1 MRLLLKKG
9 RVFDPDLNLDLEA
22 DVLVQ
27 EGRILR
33 IEKGISDAHV
43 DRCID
48 ARGLLVTAGFVDLHS
63 HLREPGE
70 EHKED
75 FISSSESALAGGFT
89 SVCAMP
95 NTRPPNDSPSVTRL
109 ILSQTAKLGGVRVY
123 PIGAITR
130 GLQGEHLTDVG
141 ELKDCGV
148 VALSDDGRPVMN
160 SRLMRRA
167 LEYGRTFELPIIQ
180 HAEDLALSEG
190 AVMNEGEVSTRLG
203 LRGQPPQTES
213 ILVARDLALVEL
225 TGARYHVAHVSTR
238 ETVELVRSAKKRG
251 LPVTCEV
258 TPHHLLLT
266 DTACLDY
273 NTYAKV
279 NPPLRSR
286 QDQIALWE
294 GLQDGTIDCIATDHA
309 PHSRGDKEVQ
319 FDCAAFGSTGFETA
333 LSLGLELVEQKAL
346 SLERLIHSLTIAPA
360 RALKL
365 PGGSLREDSVA
376 DLAVIDLEKQ
386 WSLEPS
392 SFHSKSKNSPFLGR
406 KLTGKVLFTV
416 LRGSVAYEHRGDK
429 RTSRQ
434 SEVRPRKEYSPSN
447 APQREQNT
455 TEATP

>member
-9 RVFDPDLNLDLEA
+9 RVFDPELGLDRES
-22 DVLVQ
+22 DVLIQ
-27 EGRILR
+27 EGRIAR

-43 DRCID
+43 DQCVD
-48 ARGLLVTAGFVDLHS
+48 ARGLLLTAGFIDLHS

-109 ILSQTAKLGGVRVY
+109 ILSQTTRLGGVRVY

-130 GLQGEHLTDVG
+130 GLQGEALTDIG

-180 HAEDLALSEG
+180 HAEDLTLSEG
-190 AVMNEGEVSTRLG
+190 AVMNEGEFSTRLG
-203 LRGQPPQTES
+203 LKGQPPQTES

-238 ETVELVRSAKKRG
+238 ETVELVRAAKKRG
-251 LPVTCEV
+251 LPITCEV

-266 DTACLDY
+266 DEACLDY

-279 NPPLRSR
+279 NPPLRSHR
-286 QDQIALWE
+286 DQIALWE
-294 GLQDGTIDCIATDHA
+294 GLRDGTIDCIATDHA
-309 PHSRGDKEVQ
+309 PHSRGDKEIQ

-333 LSLGLELVEQKAL
+333 LALGLQLVREKELT
-346 SLERLIHSLTIAPA
+346 LERLIHSLTLAPA
-360 RALKL
+360 KALKL
-365 PGGSLREDSVA
+365 PGGTLKEDSIA
-376 DLAVIDLEKQ
+376 DLAAIDLDHEWQ
-386 WSLEPS
+386 LIPDE
-392 SFHSKSKNSPFLGR
+392 FHSKSKNSPFLGKQFR
-406 KLTGKVLFTV
+406 GKVRFTV
-416 LRGSVAYEHRGDK
+416 LRGQMAFEDQKNSQEAKPPSG
-429 RTSRQ
+429 
-434 SEVRPRKEYSPSN
+434 VRKDGISPN
-447 APQREQNT
+447 ALEQNHYCY
-455 TEATP
+455 